1 MSSPR
6 FRRVIGEARG
16 RQPGPTLLLV
26 AGQHGNEPGGVLAAE
41 RVLAQLTTLG
51 IELRG
56 ELVALAGNVKA
67 LERGVRQLD
76 HDLNRRWSDADVERI
91 RRQPPSADD
100 AEDAEHRA
108 LLAEIESV
116 ITRARG
122 EVFVLDLHTT
132 SAAGTPFVLFGDTLR
147 QRTFGAHFPLP
158 ILLGLEEQL
167 DGVLSQ
173 RLTRRGCITLAIEGG
188 QHADPKSIDAL
199 EACIWVALEAAG
211 LASRQHLSPWGPAHR
226 LLTELRGALP
236 HFVEVVHRH
245 AIGPGDA
252 FVMEPGFS
260 NLAPARRG
268 QLLARDVHGE
278 ILAEDDGVVMLPLYQ
293 KHGDD
298 GFFWGRPL
306 SRTSLVVGSALRR
319 LGVDRLLP
327 LLPGVHRD
335 GEALAIDPQA
345 RERYPSALF
354 HGLGYRRERKRGDR
368 LQISRAPD

>member
-6 FRRVIGEARG
+6 FQRVTFAVRG
-16 RQPGPTLLLV
+16 RHPGPTLLLV
-26 AGQHGNEPGGVLAAE
+26 AGQHGNEPGGVFAAE
-41 RVLAQLTTLG
+41 RVLERLAGSG
-51 IELRG
+51 IELNG

-67 LERGVRQLD
+67 LERGVRQID
-76 HDLNRRWSDADVERI
+76 HDLNRRWSLAEVARI
-91 RRQPPSADD
+91 RAQSPEVDD
-100 AEDAEHRA
+100 AEDAEHRE
-108 LLAEIESV
+108 LLEQIEAV
-116 ITRARG
+116 IARARG

-173 RLTRRGCITLAIEGG
+173 RLTQRGCITLAIEGG
-188 QHADPKSIDAL
+188 QHADPRSVDAL
-199 EACIWVALEAAG
+199 EACIWVGIEAAG
-211 LASRQHLSPWGPAHR
+211 LCTRQQLAPWAAAHR
-226 LLTELRGALP
+226 LLTQLRGELP

-245 AIGPGDA
+245 AIAPEDA

-268 QLLARDVHGE
+268 QLLARDAHGE
-278 ILAEDDGVVMLPLYQ
+278 IRAEHDGVVMLPLYQ
-293 KHGDD
+293 KHGAD

-306 SRTSLVVGSALRR
+306 SRTSLALGSALRR
-319 LGVDRLLP
+319 LHVDRLLP

-335 GEALAIDPQA
+335 GEALAIEPDA

-354 HGLGYRRERKRGDR
+354 HTLGYRREREAGETLR
-368 LQISRAPD
+368 ISRAPD